1 LEETTNLIEQRK
13 NKCEEFRAEGI
24 NPYAY
29 RFKIS
34 HSIHSIIKKFKDVS
48 HDEFEKIEDQIIIA
62 GRLLTKRKHGKTLF
76 GHIQDA
82 SEKIQIYVRSN
93 EVGNDNYLS
102 IVKFDIGDFLG
113 IKGRVFRTRT
123 GELTIWA
130 KEVTLL
136 TKSIRPLPE
145 KWHGLKDIE
154 IRYRQRYVD
163 LIVNPEVRKVFKIR
177 ALIIQSIRDFLNQRD
192 FLEVETPIMQSIPGG
207 ATAKPFKTFHN
218 VLDME
223 LYLRIAPELYLK
235 RLVVG
240 GLERV
245 YEINKSFR
253 NEGISTDHN
262 PEFTMLEFYMAYA
275 DYNDLM
281 DLTEELFCLLA
292 KKIHGD
298 APLEIC
304 DQKVDFK
311 VSWKR
316 ISYLNAIIEIGNVAP
331 DRLKGLENLKML
343 AKELK
348 IPLQKDMENDE
359 GKILAKIFD
368 IFVEPKLIQP
378 TFVVDFPVSLSPLA
392 KKKEDSP
399 DLVERFELFIGGKEI
414 ANAYTELND
423 PADQKQRFEKQV
435 AMRTNEG
442 DEEAHWM
449 DLDYIRALEYGMPP
463 TAGEGIGIDR
473 LTMLLTGCKSIRD
486 VIFFPQL
493 KREEI

>member
-1 LEETTNLIEQRK
+1 MEETTNLIEQRK

-24 NPYAY
+24 NPYVY

-34 HSIHSIIKKFKDVS
+34 HSIYSIVKKFKEAP
-48 HDEFEKIEDQIIIA
+48 HDEFEKIDDQFVIA

-113 IKGRVFRTRT
+113 IKGRVFKTKT

-281 DLTEELFCLLA
+281 DLTEELFCLLS

-304 DQKVDFK
+304 DQKVDFRAP
-311 VSWKR
+311 WKR
-316 ISYLNAIIEIGNVAP
+316 VSYLNAIIEIGNVEP
-331 DRLKGLENLKML
+331 DRLKGLENLKLL

-378 TFVVDFPVSLSPLA
+378 TFVVDFPLSLSPLA

-435 AMRTNEG
+435 AKRTKEG